1 MLVAATE
8 DRRHLQQ
15 QSPQAE
21 PVQAAPVR
29 AKIQSMAEKHRIN
42 QIQTARSYLHNSQS
56 TQLIA

>member
-8 DRRHLQQ
+8 ERRHLQP
-15 QSPQAE
+15 SPQAE

-56 TQLIA
+56 AQLIA